1 MGSELPGVRDQSR
14 RDRSGDYKDGSH
26 MTESCDD
33 GTIKYN

>member
-14 RDRSGDYKDGSH
+14 RDRSGDYKDGSLN
-26 MTESCDD
+26 D